1 MEKKNVENNSS
12 NYISIIAIIIII
24 LIAAY
29 IVFMLYQ
36 NNKMLNSN
44 DLKTDVSQIT
54 DVQSYTIDS
63 SSNNVQAQKEIVYKE
78 TEIASYTS
86 TLYDNQESRVY
97 NISKAC
103 SILNGTVVK
112 SGEEFSFNN
121 TIGPMGEE
129 NGFKKAT
136 GFDSEGKLIQIS
148 GGGMCQISSTLYNV
162 ALLSNLEITE
172 RHAHSR
178 RVNYVPAGK
187 DATIFYGSLDFK
199 FINNTENDIKIT
211 AENDNYSVTIKMYKI
226 EQSN

>member
-1 MEKKNVENNSS
+1 MDKKNNENNSS

-24 LIAAY
+24 LIAIY
-29 IVFMLYQ
+29 IFYMLYK
-36 NNKMLNSN
+36 NNKILNSN
-44 DLKTDVSQIT
+44 EFKSDIVDLEINNNKLNNTNNDVI
-54 DVQSYTIDS
+54 
-63 SSNNVQAQKEIVYKE
+63 AQKEIVYTE

-86 TLYDNQESRVY
+86 TLYDNQENRVF

-103 SILNGTVVK
+103 SILNGCVIK

-136 GFDSEGKLIQIS
+136 GFDSDGKLIQIS

-162 ALLSNLEITE
+162 ALLANLEITE

-178 RVNYVPAGK
+178 RVNYVPADK
-187 DATIFYGSLDFK
+187 DATIYYGSLDLK
-199 FINNTENDIKIT
+199 FINNTPNDIKIT